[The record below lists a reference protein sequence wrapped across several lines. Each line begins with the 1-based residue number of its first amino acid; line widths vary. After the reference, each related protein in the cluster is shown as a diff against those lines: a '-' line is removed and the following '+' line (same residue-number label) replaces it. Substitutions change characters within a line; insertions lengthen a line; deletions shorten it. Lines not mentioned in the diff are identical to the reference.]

1 MRTTNYATLSK
12 VILHIVIFI
21 INFLVL
27 AARESDLKKMKRRI
41 VDLEELPKQHEA
53 AKADL
58 NAKLKNS
65 DKNLRSANK
74 CANS

>member
-27 AARESDLKKMKRRI
+27 AARESDLKKMKRRV

-58 NAKLKNS
+58 NAKLRNS
-65 DKNLRSANK
+65 DEKLQCANK
-74 CANS
+74 CVNN